1 MDVKICELHQ
11 LLQAIDNN
19 TRAWPDFEAAVAI
32 ERVMDQVERSALER
46 TWLNI

>member
-1 MDVKICELHQ
+1 LHQ
-11 LLQAIDNN
+11 LLQAIENN
-19 TRAWPDFEAAVAI
+19 TQAWPDFEVAVAI